1 MTNTKMLEGLY
12 EIAKTLDS
20 DSQAMID
27 KMIKGN
33 MELSFD
39 TTETAIANMII
50 QLKQDITTDEAK
62 KSGKSNQLKAIKTI
76 LKSASKQG
84 NEALHYAKTIDG
96 FQYVCDGYI
105 LAKIKPIDTLPECPD
120 TLQYPNVL
128 KFFDEWAT
136 HTHDEQLIIPD
147 NSRLKAYVIVPD
159 NSRLKAYIKD
169 QKLKHKSERKYKTF
183 YNFGKDQP
191 LVDAELLSL
200 AIDIMDGNF
209 NCYCKNERSALY
221 FSDENNNEVI
231 LMPVMSKTKDDIV
244 TEL

>member
-20 DSQAMID
+20 DSQAIID
-27 KMIKGN
+27 KIIKGN
-33 MELSFD
+33 MEWSFGIKE
-39 TTETAIANMII
+39 TTIANMII
-50 QLKQDITTDEAK
+50 RLKQDIEADEAK

-76 LKSASKQG
+76 LKSASKKT

-96 FQYVCDGYI
+96 MQYVCDGYI
-105 LAKIKPIDTLPECPD
+105 LAKFKPIDTLPECPD
-120 TLQYPNVL
+120 NLQYLDVL
-128 KFFDEWAT
+128 SFLKKHT
-136 HTHDEQLIIPD
+136 THDNQIIT
-147 NSRLKAYVIVPD
+147 PD

-169 QKLKHKSERKYKTF
+169 QKLKHKSEKNYKIF

-209 NCYCKNERSALY
+209 NCYCENEKSALY
-221 FSDENNNEVI
+221 FSDENKNEVM
-231 LMPVMSKTKDDIV
+231 LMPVRKTLKDNDIT